1 MLRRLLPAAPHRRC
15 FAANAR
21 SSIDLGVTGAEVR
34 RIERS
39 DMGKLGALVAKI
51 GLAKSRAEPFLERG
65 ATLHAVERLPERSR
79 QRRRFAVIVRQ
90 SELPRDAVSTGE
102 DHRAKRHIGVRRSY

>member
-15 FAANAR
+15 FAAHAR
-21 SSIDLGVTGAEVR
+21 RSIDLGVTGAEVG

-51 GLAKSRAEPFLERG
+51 GLAKSRAEPSLDRG
-65 ATLHAVERLPERSR
+65 AFLHAVERLPKRSR
-79 QRRRFAVIVRQ
+79 QRRRLAIIFRQ
-90 SELPRDAVSTGE
+90 DKLPRDAVGPSK
-102 DHRAKRHIGVRRSY
+102 D